1 MAQRVVKGDMV
12 QVTAGK
18 HKGSKGRVV
27 KVLKERNRVCVE
39 GIATL
44 KRHLKPGKDP
54 KHEEGGIIEKLGSID
69 LSNVML
75 VDPESG
81 KTTRVGFN
89 VTDDGR
95 KVRVARRSGVELL

>member
-27 KVLKERNRVCVE
+27 KVLTERNRVCVE
-39 GIATL
+39 GVATL

-54 KHEEGGIIEKLGSID
+54 KHEEGGIIDKLGSIN

-75 VDPESG
+75 IDPESG
-81 KTTRVGFN
+81 KPTRVGFK
-89 VTDDGR
+89 VAEDGR